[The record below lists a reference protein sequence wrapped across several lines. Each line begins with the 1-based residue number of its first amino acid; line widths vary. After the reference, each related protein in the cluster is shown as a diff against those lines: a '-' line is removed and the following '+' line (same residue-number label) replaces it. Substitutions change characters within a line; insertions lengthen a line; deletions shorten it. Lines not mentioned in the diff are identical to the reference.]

1 MTYPFDLE
9 KAFDALKWRPIVY
22 AYPTPKVT
30 GQVFTKTTIQK
41 QDDGKYRVSV
51 TKFVDG
57 NTDAVSDVVDTLEA
71 AKKFVADNK

>member
-1 MTYPFDLE
+1 MTSHFNLE
-9 KAFDALKWRPIVY
+9 KALDLLKWQPIVY

-30 GQVFTKTTIQK
+30 GQTFTKTTIQK
-41 QDDGKYRVSV
+41 QDDGQYRVSV
-51 TKFVDG
+51 TKFTDG